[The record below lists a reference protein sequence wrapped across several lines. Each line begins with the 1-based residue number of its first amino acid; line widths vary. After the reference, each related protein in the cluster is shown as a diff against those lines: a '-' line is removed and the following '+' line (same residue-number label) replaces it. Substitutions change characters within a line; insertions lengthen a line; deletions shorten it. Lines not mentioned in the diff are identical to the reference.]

1 MNNIY
6 ICEKPSQ
13 AKDLARILNLRTK
26 KEGYYTNSQENI
38 AITWAMGHLLEL
50 APPDQYNDIYKK
62 WNIDLLPIFPKKWKY
77 LVKKGCNNQLK
88 IIISLIKSSSLVT
101 IATDYDREG
110 EAIARSIIEKAKY
123 KGEIKRLCLTALD
136 DASIIKALNNIK
148 EGKDTVNLYYA
159 AQSRAKADWLVGMNL
174 TRLFTCLTKF
184 TNQTSAVSI
193 GRVMT
198 PTINLVVERD
208 NKIENFVS
216 KPYYELYAIVNN
228 QGQTYKAK
236 WQPNG
241 DLLDEDGYIIDKNI
255 VNQVVTKLSNHNGIV
270 TKFASKIVNQNPPL
284 PFNLNSLQQFCNKR
298 YGYSAKKTLEIA
310 QTLYEKHKAI
320 TYPRTDCQYLVE
332 TMYVER
338 HDVMNALVQIDPSIA
353 PTINAADLSLYSKCF
368 NTNKVTAHHAIIPTA
383 NSNVS
388 ITAMSVEEK
397 NVYELI
403 RRAYITQFYPSAKY
417 NKTQIEIKILNEIF
431 TASSTFLVF
440 PGFRVLYGEDCSL
453 NNYKEESTSIQAP
466 TNTFQIPQSNIGDIL
481 SIDGYDIENKKTQPP
496 QHFTEA
502 TLLGA
507 MEKISRYVNDPILK
521 NKLKET
527 DGLGTPATRAE
538 IINNSINKD
547 YLCRN
552 KNYIL
557 ATPKSKA
564 IMPTLPN
571 SIKDAGTTALWEQQ
585 LENILLGEIN
595 SNDFIANIESYINE
609 ILANYKSNQI
619 QLDVK
624 TSESMPTKRKYSI
637 GRTKNNISSRKKT
650 KETTKKRLNKN
661 KPT

>member
-1 MNNIY
+1 MINVY

-13 AKDLARILNLRTK
+13 AKDLARILNLRNRK
-26 KEGYYTNSQENI
+26 DGYYTNNQENI
-38 AITWAMGHLLEL
+38 AVTWAMGHLLEM
-50 APPDQYNDIYKK
+50 ATPDQYNDIYKK
-62 WNIDLLPIFPKKWKY
+62 WSIDLLPIYPEKWKY
-77 LVKKGCNNQLK
+77 YVKKGCNNQLK
-88 IIISLIKSSSLVT
+88 IITALIKSSSLVT

-136 DASIIKALNNIK
+136 DSSILKALNNIK
-148 EGKDTVNLYYA
+148 DGNDTINLYYA

-184 TNQTSAVSI
+184 TNQASVVSI

-208 NKIENFVS
+208 KKIENFVS

-228 QGQTYKAK
+228 QGRTYKAK
-236 WQPNG
+236 RQPNA

-298 YGYSAKKTLEIA
+298 YGYTAKMTLEIA
-310 QTLYEKHKAI
+310 QALYEKHKAI

-332 TMYVER
+332 TMYAER
-338 HDVMNALVQIDPSIA
+338 HDVMNALVQVDPFIA
-353 PTINAADLSLYSKCF
+353 STINEADLSLYSKCF
-368 NTNKVTAHHAIIPTA
+368 NTSKVTAHHAIIPTA
-383 NSNVS
+383 NNKIS
-388 ITAMSVEEK
+388 ITAMSVDEK

-403 RRAYITQFYPSAKY
+403 RRAYIAQFYPPAKY
-417 NKTQIEIKILNEIF
+417 NKTQIEIKILDEIF
-431 TASSTFLVF
+431 IASSTFLTF
-440 PGFRVLYGEDCSL
+440 PGFRVLYAEDCSL
-453 NNYKEESTSIQAP
+453 NNYKEESTTTATSAS
-466 TNTFQIPQSNIGDIL
+466 TFLIPQSKVGDIL
-481 SIDGYDIENKKTQPP
+481 TINDYDIENKETQPP
-496 QHFTEA
+496 LHFTEA

-507 MEKISRYVNDPILK
+507 MEKISRYVDNPVLK

-547 YLCRN
+547 FLCR
-552 KNYIL
+552 KQKYIL
-557 ATPKSKA
+557 ATEKSKA

-585 LENILLGEIN
+585 LEDILLGKIN
-595 SNDFIANIESYINE
+595 SDEFIANIKNYIND
-609 ILANYKSNQI
+609 ILTNYKCNQI
-619 QLDVK
+619 QLIDI
-624 TSESMPTKRKYSI
+624 TSELKPAKRKYTR
-637 GRTKNNISSRKKT
+637 RTTKTNNSAKK
-650 KETTKKRLNKN
+650 TTKKVTNKRILS
-661 KPT
+661 KKSS

>member
-50 APPDQYNDIYKK
+50 ATPDQYNDIYKK

-110 EAIARSIIEKAKY
+110 EAIARLIIEKAKY

-148 EGKDTVNLYYA
+148 DGKDTVNLYYA

-174 TRLFTCLTKF
+174 TRLFTCLIKF

-236 WQPNG
+236 WQPNA

-298 YGYSAKKTLEIA
+298 YGYTAKMTLDIA
-310 QTLYEKHKAI
+310 QALYEKHKAI

-332 TMYVER
+332 TMYAER
-338 HDVMNALVQIDPSIA
+338 HDVMNALVQVDPCIA
-353 PTINAADLSLYSKCF
+353 STINEADLSLFSKCF

-383 NSNVS
+383 NKKVS
-388 ITAMSVEEK
+388 ITAMSVDEK

-403 RRAYITQFYPSAKY
+403 RRAYIAQFYPPAKY
-417 NKTQIEIKILNEIF
+417 NKTQIEIKILDEIF
-431 TASSTFLVF
+431 IASSTFLTF
-440 PGFRVLYGEDCSL
+440 PGFRVLYAEDCSL
-453 NNYKEESTSIQAP
+453 NNYKEGSTTTATSAS
-466 TNTFQIPQSNIGDIL
+466 TFLIPQSKVGDIL
-481 SIDGYDIENKKTQPP
+481 TINDYDIENKETQPP
-496 QHFTEA
+496 LHFTEA

-507 MEKISRYVNDPILK
+507 MEKISRYVDNPILK

-538 IINNSINKD
+538 IINNSINKG

-585 LENILLGEIN
+585 LEDILLGKIN
-595 SNDFIANIESYINE
+595 SDEFIANIKNYIDD
-609 ILANYKSNQI
+609 ILANYKCNQI
-619 QLDVK
+619 QLIDI
-624 TSESMPTKRKYSI
+624 TSELKPAKRKYTR
-637 GRTKNNISSRKKT
+637 RTTKTNISAKK
-650 KETTKKRLNKN
+650 TTKKVTNKRILS
-661 KPT
+661 KKSS

>member
-148 EGKDTVNLYYA
+148 DGKDTVNLYYA

-184 TNQTSAVSI
+184 TNQASVVSI

-208 NKIENFVS
+208 KKIENFVS
-216 KPYYELYAIVNN
+216 KPYYVLYAIVNN
-228 QGQTYKAK
+228 QGQIYKAQ
-236 WQPNG
+236 WQPNV
-241 DLLDEDGYIIDKNI
+241 DLLDEEGYIIDKNI
-255 VNQVVTKLSNHNGIV
+255 INQVVTKLSNNNGIVTNV
-270 TKFASKIVNQNPPL
+270 TKFASKIENENPPL
-284 PFNLNSLQQFCNKR
+284 PFNLNSLQQSCNER
-298 YGYSAKKTLEIA
+298 YGYAAKMTLDIA
-310 QTLYEKHKAI
+310 QALYEKHKAI
-320 TYPRTDCQYLVE
+320 TYPRTDCRYLVE
-332 TMYVER
+332 TMYAER
-338 HDVMNALVQIDPSIA
+338 HDVMNALVQVDPCIA
-353 PTINAADLSLYSKCF
+353 STINEADLSLYSKCF
-368 NTNKVTAHHAIIPTA
+368 NTSKVTAHHAIIPTA

-388 ITAMSVEEK
+388 ISAMSVEEK

-403 RRAYITQFYPSAKY
+403 RRAYIAQFYPPAKY
-417 NKTQIEIKILNEIF
+417 NKTQIEIKILDEIF
-431 TASSTFLVF
+431 TASSKFMIF
-440 PGFRVLYGEDCSL
+440 PGYRVLYPEDCSL

-466 TNTFQIPQSNIGDIL
+466 INTFQIPQSNIGDIV
-481 SIDGYDIENKKTQPP
+481 SIDGYDIKNKKTQPP

-507 MEKISRYVNDPILK
+507 MEK
-521 NKLKET
+521 

-538 IINNSINKD
+538 IIHNSIYYKD